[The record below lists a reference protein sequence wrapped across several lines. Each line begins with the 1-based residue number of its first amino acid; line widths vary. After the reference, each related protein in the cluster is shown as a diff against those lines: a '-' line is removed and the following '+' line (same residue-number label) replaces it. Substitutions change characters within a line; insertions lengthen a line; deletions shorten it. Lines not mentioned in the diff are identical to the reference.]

1 MGDSRFIQT
10 RTYLAAGRGW
20 TERDCCIT
28 GRRTMIGAARIY
40 FIVFG
45 ILTIGGGIVG
55 YVKAGSTISLVA
67 GFISGVLLL
76 IAAWL
81 MPEQQAA
88 GLIIAVVVSL
98 LLAGQFVPKFF
109 RTFKIMPA
117 GFMSILSV
125 LGIIVAI
132 AAWLRK

>member
-1 MGDSRFIQT
+1 
-10 RTYLAAGRGW
+10 
-20 TERDCCIT
+20 
-28 GRRTMIGAARIY
+28 MIGAARIY

-45 ILTIGGGIVG
+45 ILTIVGGIIG

-67 GFISGVLLL
+67 GSISGVLLF

-81 MPEQQAA
+81 IPEQQAA
-88 GLIIAVVVSL
+88 GLIMAAVVSL
-98 LLAGQFVPKFF
+98 LLAGQFVPNFF
-109 RTFKIMPA
+109 RTFKMMPA
-117 GFMSILSV
+117 GLMSVLSV

>member
-1 MGDSRFIQT
+1 
-10 RTYLAAGRGW
+10 
-20 TERDCCIT
+20 
-28 GRRTMIGAARIY
+28 MIGAARIY

-45 ILTIGGGIVG
+45 ILTIAGGIIG

-67 GFISGVLLL
+67 GSISGVLLF

-81 MPEQQAA
+81 MPEQEAA
-88 GLIIAVVVSL
+88 GLIMAAVVSL

-117 GFMSILSV
+117 GLMSVLSV
-125 LGIIVAI
+125 IGIIVAI

>member
-1 MGDSRFIQT
+1 MMG
-10 RTYLAAGRGW
+10 L
-20 TERDCCIT
+20 
-28 GRRTMIGAARIY
+28 ARIY

-55 YVKAGSTISLVA
+55 YIKAGSTISLVA
-67 GFISGVLLL
+67 GSISGVLLL

-88 GLIIAVVVSL
+88 GLLIAIVVSL

-109 RTFKIMPA
+109 RTFNIMPA
-117 GFMSILSV
+117 GLISVLSV
-125 LGIIVAI
+125 IGTVVAI

>member
-1 MGDSRFIQT
+1 
-10 RTYLAAGRGW
+10 
-20 TERDCCIT
+20 
-28 GRRTMIGAARIY
+28 MIGAARIY

-45 ILTIGGGIVG
+45 ILTIAGGIIG

-67 GFISGVLLL
+67 GSISAVLLF

-81 MPEQQAA
+81 IPEQQAA
-88 GLIIAVVVSL
+88 GLIMAVVVSL

-117 GFMSILSV
+117 GLMSVLSV
-125 LGIIVAI
+125 LGIVVAI

>member
-1 MGDSRFIQT
+1 
-10 RTYLAAGRGW
+10 
-20 TERDCCIT
+20 
-28 GRRTMIGAARIY
+28 MIGAARIY

-45 ILTIGGGIVG
+45 ILTIVGGIIG

-67 GFISGVLLL
+67 GSISGVLLL

-81 MPEQQAA
+81 IPEQQAA
-88 GLIIAVVVSL
+88 GLIMAVVVSL

-109 RTFKIMPA
+109 RTFKMMPA
-117 GFMSILSV
+117 GLMSVLSV
-125 LGIIVAI
+125 VGIIVAI